1 MGKLMKYEF
10 KKQLTSK
17 IVVAIL
23 AAIAE
28 VAFVIS
34 VLIDDSEWAG
44 ISLAC
49 MLMLSVFGLCYFSF
63 ETIIT
68 YSNDLKTKQSYM
80 LFLVPRNTYQ
90 IVGAKMLTTVLQ
102 IVGAG
107 AAFAAIMV
115 GDVFLIFAKNQDIEE
130 FFEIVNDF
138 LTALGMR
145 VHLSDVIYI
154 VALILITWLEF
165 VLMAIFAITLS
176 TTFFANTKYKGVISF
191 AIYFVLNYLLN
202 KVANLVS
209 DGFGEKEY
217 LMISTDGWVYIGI
230 YTAAM
235 ILWFFGTSWLLDKK
249 VSV

>member
-28 VAFVIS
+28 AAFVIS

-44 ISLAC
+44 VSLAC

-191 AIYFVLNYLLN
+191 GIYFVLNYLLN

-235 ILWFFGTSWLLDKK
+235 LLWFFGTSWLLDKK

>member
-17 IVVAIL
+17 IVVGIL

-28 VAFVIS
+28 VAFVIG
-34 VLIDDSEWAG
+34 VIIDDAEWAG
-44 ISLAC
+44 VSLAC

-90 IVGAKMLTTVLQ
+90 IVGAKMLTTVFQ

-107 AAFAAIMV
+107 AAFVAIML

-138 LTALGMR
+138 LTAIGMR
-145 VHLSDVIYI
+145 VHLSDVIYV

-191 AIYFVLNYLLN
+191 GIYFVLNYLLN
-202 KVANLVS
+202 KVANFVS

-235 ILWFFGTSWLLDKK
+235 LLWFFGTSWLLDKK